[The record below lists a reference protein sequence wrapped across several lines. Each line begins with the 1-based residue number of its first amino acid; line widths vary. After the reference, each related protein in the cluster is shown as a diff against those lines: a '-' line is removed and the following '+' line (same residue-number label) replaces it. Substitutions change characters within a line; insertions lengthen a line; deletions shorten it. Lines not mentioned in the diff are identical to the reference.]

1 MRTLKALKF
10 TSLLQAFYCVYC
22 FVPIVFLAI
31 GDSSGIFV
39 YTEIGISLFG
49 LAVSIPIVSGSFIV
63 CMCIFISEIRSPE
76 QSRIIGS
83 KWLWI
88 IAWPLITTT
97 ALIVSG
103 MLLIYYTGG
112 V

>member
-1 MRTLKALKF
+1 MKTLKALKI
-10 TSLLQAFYCVYC
+10 TSVLQAFYCVYC
-22 FVPIVFLAI
+22 FVPIIFLAI
-31 GDSSGIFV
+31 GDSSGMFV
-39 YTEIGISLFG
+39 YSKIGMHLFE
-49 LAVSIPIVSGSFIV
+49 LAVFVPIVPVSFIV
-63 CMCIFISEIRSPE
+63 CLCILISEIRSPE

>member
-1 MRTLKALKF
+1 MKTLKALKI

-22 FVPIVFLAI
+22 FVPIIFLAI
-31 GDSSGIFV
+31 GDSSGMFV
-39 YTEIGISLFG
+39 YSKIGMHLFE
-49 LAVSIPIVSGSFIV
+49 LAVFVPIVPVSFIV
-63 CMCIFISEIRSPE
+63 CLCILISEIRSPE

>member
-1 MRTLKALKF
+1 MKTLKALKI
-10 TSLLQAFYCVYC
+10 TSLLQAIYCVYC

-39 YTEIGISLFG
+39 YSKIGMHLFA
-49 LAVSIPIVSGSFIV
+49 LAVFVPIVPVSFIV
-63 CMCIFISEIRSPE
+63 CLCILISEIRSAE
-76 QSRIIGS
+76 QRRIIGS

>member
-1 MRTLKALKF
+1 MKTLKALKI
-10 TSLLQAFYCVYC
+10 TSVLQAFYCVYC
-22 FVPIVFLAI
+22 FVPIIFLAI
-31 GDSSGIFV
+31 GDSSGMFV
-39 YTEIGISLFG
+39 YSKIGMHLFE
-49 LAVSIPIVSGSFIV
+49 LAVFVPIVPVSFIV
-63 CMCIFISEIRSPE
+63 CLCILISEIRSPE
-76 QSRIIGS
+76 HSRIIGS